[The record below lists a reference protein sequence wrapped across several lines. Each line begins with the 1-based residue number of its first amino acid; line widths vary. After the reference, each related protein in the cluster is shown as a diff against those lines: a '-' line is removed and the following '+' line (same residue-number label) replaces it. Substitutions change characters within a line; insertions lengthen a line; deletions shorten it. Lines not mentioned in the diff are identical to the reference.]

1 MSETMFKGKRQAKTA
16 QSFSGGVVPYLAPCV
31 VSELDVELESDLLG
45 GSIVYRTFVE
55 TVGQVNNGYY
65 EEGEIVSDANVWF
78 D

>member
-1 MSETMFKGKRQAKTA
+1 MKQLMMRNRIAT
-16 QSFSGGVVPYLAPCV
+16 GVSPYLSPRVLQVTQIC
-31 VSELDVELESDLLG
+31 LESDLLG